1 MTYEKVVP
9 PKLQKQVSRLFVK
22 GQRNS
27 MISPSLLILKT
38 VNDLTE
44 AKEVK
49 VRTEISLT
57 DHILKILSEEQSV
70 CSLFN
75 SKSQTSWNDM
85 ILDTIINNL
94 TSKPENNVWH
104 HWIHRKERERKE
116 KIISLLHQRIIC
128 FAENTLFRSKNTS
141 FSLLHEKLSSFHPK
155 EGS

>member
-27 MISPSLLILKT
+27 MISPSHLILKT

-57 DHILKILSEEQSV
+57 DHILKILSEEQS
-70 CSLFN
+70 LFN

-94 TSKPENNVWH
+94 TSKPENNV
-104 HWIHRKERERKE
+104 
-116 KIISLLHQRIIC
+116 
-128 FAENTLFRSKNTS
+128 
-141 FSLLHEKLSSFHPK
+141 
-155 EGS
+155 

>member
-1 MTYEKVVP
+1 
-9 PKLQKQVSRLFVK
+9 
-22 GQRNS
+22 

-94 TSKPENNVWH
+94 TSKPENNV
-104 HWIHRKERERKE
+104 
-116 KIISLLHQRIIC
+116 
-128 FAENTLFRSKNTS
+128 
-141 FSLLHEKLSSFHPK
+141 
-155 EGS
+155 